1 MELAGEAPAFCS
13 ALSVLTG
20 SGGSGTTGLLPA
32 HRHQALA
39 VVLELLSSDS
49 QSQRFSHYDEK
60 QQAAFFCWLGMTKP

>member
-1 MELAGEAPAFCS
+1 MKLLRFVLP
-13 ALSVLTG
+13 LSVLTD
-20 SGGSGTTGLLPA
+20 SGGSGTTGLLPS

-60 QQAAFFCWLGMTKP
+60 QQAAFCWLGMTKP